1 MKIGGHGEFW
11 MVVGPLVAV
20 GLVGTYLAGGPQDV
34 VLIAERVASEAWA
47 SAVTAL
53 RR

>member
-20 GLVGTYLAGGPQDV
+20 VLVATYVAGGPADMV
-34 VLIAERVASEAWA
+34 ILAERFAQETWNAT
-47 SAVTAL
+47 VTAF

>member
-11 MVVGPLVAV
+11 MVVGPIIALVLVATIV
-20 GLVGTYLAGGPQDV
+20 GGGPSD
-34 VLIAERVASEAWA
+34 LIVMAERVANDAWGA
-47 SAVTAL
+47 VVTAF